1 MIKKP
6 PSAADKEE
14 KEAVV
19 PDDGEGATSSEDA
32 VSFRVDFPRLFS
44 TLSSTLSADESTLL
58 LYLLL
63 HQNAEFR
70 SHVLASSDV
79 EKVSGQ
85 YSGFEVQLTCQSH
98 CHSYFNGY
106 VRSHKDRHLEICF
119 GNAGSVRRRC
129 QLNGYL
135 SSFSAAK
142 KEPHFIY
149 RNILKS
155 IVIRASKAKFLD
167 SCRHR
172 NFFQ

>member
-1 MIKKP
+1 MQCQKRKRRRGEFYIAEAAERCLCPPLACINEPLHRSGSNATRCVILHHYSTRRNNYFPQESLKNPYRSALFRCAGMIKKP

-85 YSGFEVQLTCQSH
+85 LKVQGDS
-98 CHSYFNGY
+98 
-106 VRSHKDRHLEICF
+106 
-119 GNAGSVRRRC
+119 AG
-129 QLNGYL
+129 LGPGL
-135 SSFSAAK
+135 G
-142 KEPHFIY
+142 
-149 RNILKS
+149 
-155 IVIRASKAKFLD
+155 
-167 SCRHR
+167 
-172 NFFQ
+172 

>member
-6 PSAADKEE
+6 PSSAADKEE

-19 PDDGEGATSSEDA
+19 PDATSSEDA

-85 YSGFEVQLTCQSH
+85 LKVQLTGQSH
-98 CHSYFNGY
+98 CHS
-106 VRSHKDRHLEICF
+106 
-119 GNAGSVRRRC
+119 
-129 QLNGYL
+129 
-135 SSFSAAK
+135 
-142 KEPHFIY
+142 
-149 RNILKS
+149 
-155 IVIRASKAKFLD
+155 
-167 SCRHR
+167 
-172 NFFQ
+172 

>member
-1 MIKKP
+1 MIKKPP

-19 PDDGEGATSSEDA
+19 PDATSSEDA

-98 CHSYFNGY
+98 CHS
-106 VRSHKDRHLEICF
+106 
-119 GNAGSVRRRC
+119 
-129 QLNGYL
+129 
-135 SSFSAAK
+135 
-142 KEPHFIY
+142 
-149 RNILKS
+149 
-155 IVIRASKAKFLD
+155 
-167 SCRHR
+167 
-172 NFFQ
+172 